1 MEKPQFPS
9 FIPTPW
15 NAGIVLVTAGF
26 QSTLKCN
33 WTLKR
38 QTDRGGYCQ
47 GQSQA
52 WHAIATSSLIDLYKA
67 IPLLPFCLIDLGYT
81 LLGKKNL

>member
-1 MEKPQFPS
+1 MEAMGGEKKVTGQFTCQAEVEKTQFPS

-38 QTDRGGYCQ
+38 QTDGGVL
-47 GQSQA
+47 SRS
-52 WHAIATSSLIDLYKA
+52 ITSLACHSYKQ
-67 IPLLPFCLIDLGYT
+67 PD
-81 LLGKKNL
+81 